1 MHPRFT
7 IHTSCAASRIT
18 ISSAVRPEGKL
29 SSTVSIQSGRD
40 AGARF
45 WKKNSPSAPFTNRF
59 NALRRAGDP
68 TERPRGDGEV
78 VADQVELRVPGCREE
93 HLVRVRDGHLA
104 AGGLEDLLTS
114 GHIDTIGGRAWPRDP
129 RPPNRY
135 PVRVDFYRTREGKT
149 LRIGESDDG
158 MLSVEIL
165 KDGAWTAAPL
175 GMIGLRLSPET
186 RRLKASEIKTLPN

>member
-1 MHPRFT
+1 VP
-7 IHTSCAASRIT
+7 C
-18 ISSAVRPEGKL
+18 
-29 SSTVSIQSGRD
+29 
-40 AGARF
+40 
-45 WKKNSPSAPFTNRF
+45 
-59 NALRRAGDP
+59 LR
-68 TERPRGDGEV
+68 EV
-78 VADQVELRVPGCREE
+78 
-93 HLVRVRDGHLA
+93 HLLRVRDGHLA
-104 AGGLEDLLTS
+104 PGDLEDLLAS
-114 GHIDTIGGRAWPRDP
+114 GHIHTIGAPGGRRD
-129 RPPNRY
+129 RRRPNRY

>member
-1 MHPRFT
+1 MT
-7 IHTSCAASRIT
+7 
-18 ISSAVRPEGKL
+18 
-29 SSTVSIQSGRD
+29 
-40 AGARF
+40 
-45 WKKNSPSAPFTNRF
+45 
-59 NALRRAGDP
+59 
-68 TERPRGDGEV
+68 
-78 VADQVELRVPGCREE
+78 
-93 HLVRVRDGHLA
+93 
-104 AGGLEDLLTS
+104 
-114 GHIDTIGGRAWPRDP
+114 TIGGPGGRRD
-129 RPPNRY
+129 RCPPTRY

>member
-1 MHPRFT
+1 IADHDLLGG
-7 IHTSCAASRIT
+7 AARREAELDGLDPVGSRGGRALLEEELALG
-18 ISSAVRPEGKL
+18 AVH
-29 SSTVSIQSGRD
+29 V
-40 AGARF
+40 
-45 WKKNSPSAPFTNRF
+45 
-59 NALRRAGDP
+59 ALQRHRAAGDAA
-68 TERPRGDGEV
+68 ERALGDREVVGDEIELGVSGLGEV
-78 VADQVELRVPGCREE
+78 D
-93 HLVRVRDGHLA
+93 LVRVRDGHLVP
-104 AGGLEDLLTS
+104 GDLEDLLAS
-114 GHIDTIGGRAWPRDP
+114 GHDHTIGASGGRRDR

>member
-1 MHPRFT
+1 MP
-7 IHTSCAASRIT
+7 
-18 ISSAVRPEGKL
+18 
-29 SSTVSIQSGRD
+29 GR
-40 AGARF
+40 
-45 WKKNSPSAPFTNRF
+45 
-59 NALRRAGDP
+59 
-68 TERPRGDGEV
+68 
-78 VADQVELRVPGCREE
+78 REE
-93 HLVRVRDGHLA
+93 HLVGVRDGHLA
-104 AGGLEDLLTS
+104 ARGLEDLLAN
-114 GHIDTIGGRAWPRDP
+114 GHIDTIGGRAGPRDP

-186 RRLKASEIKTLPN
+186 RRLKASEIKILPN